1 MISLFRY
8 VLARVGQKSPSPLA
22 RHRLVRR
29 KTTGR
34 AVGLRPAA
42 VASESLES
50 RQLLS
55 AGGVISISG
64 YVYADQGHSG
74 AYAAGEGLAGAT
86 VTLTQVG
93 VPNFSAT
100 TTTLSDGS
108 YKFTGQTNGTYVV
121 TVSQPAG
128 YLPGTITPANS
139 AYMIPSSNSLQTNFL
154 RSSTSGNN
162 FGELLYSPTINTTP
176 NQMIVALGATSPTLT
191 DTATLSGGYNPTGT
205 LQFTLMKGGTV
216 VDTETVNVVAGTT
229 TYTTPVGYVLPS
241 DSTVIGDY
249 QWNTVYSGDQHNY
262 KYSDLNAQNEQVT
275 INQATPTLSTSPN
288 VTAVTLGTNAQLL
301 KDTAT
306 LSGGYYESGT
316 ITFSLFNGLTLV
328 DTETVNVS
336 GNGTYTTP
344 GYLLPSAGTAAGQ
357 YQWNAVYNGDAN
369 NLSVKDNNNPNERTV
384 VSAANPTLSTQPNPT
399 TIVLG
404 SSDNTTLTDT
414 ATLLGGYNATGIIT
428 FSLVNGGVV
437 LDTETINIV
446 PGTTTYTT
454 PVGYTLPTS
463 GAVAGTYQWN
473 ASYSGDVN
481 NNATAENG
489 NLVERVIGQM
499 ATPTLT
505 TTPTPIHST
514 LGPADPTFADT
525 ALLSGGYYETGTITF
540 TLYHEGVLVDTEVVN
555 VHGDGQYTTPGYLLP
570 TGDNVTGTYQWNAVY
585 SGDSNNNSVSDND
598 NVGEQFV
605 VSSASPTIST
615 IPNPTV
621 VMLPSADPTLMDT
634 ATLANGFNE
643 TGTITFKLYLGSTLL
658 DTETV
663 NVNGNG
669 SYTTPVGYK
678 LPTTGTVTGTY
689 QWQSFYSG
697 DSNNNA
703 ASETGDV
710 NERVQ
715 VVSSTPTLVTVPGPA
730 TMTLGSVSST
740 LNDTAT
746 LSGGFNETGTI
757 TFTLYFSGNLV
768 DTETVPVNGNGSYTT
783 PSGYTLP
790 TSGTVTGL
798 YQWNASYSGDGNN
811 QSVIDN
817 GNPNEQVTVSPA
829 SPSIT
834 STPGQTSLTLGT
846 SPVVLTD
853 TATLDGGFY
862 EQGTITFTLTRN
874 GITVHTETA
883 SVNGDGDYSTPTG
896 YALPASAASGTYQWH
911 AIYNSDSNNRTAISS
926 IDSSGQVNVN
936 PRLTSSLSGF
946 VFSDTNA
953 SDTFDSGDVPL
964 TGITVTL
971 SGFDGL
977 GNSVNQTTL
986 TDSTGGYTFSNLI
999 TGSYTVSTTVP
1010 GYLAEIS
1017 NVGSQASGQASAG
1030 VISNITLDPGVNGTA
1045 NNFGELK
1052 STVAGVTVG
1061 QPVGTVSYG
1070 VGGTVSF
1077 PITTVL
1083 NNPIT
1088 SSSQAATLQISGNLP
1103 AGVSASFV
1111 NQNITFGTTAPTNQT
1126 NTTNLVFTT
1135 TTAAHA
1141 GHYTFTVTAVGPW
1154 GDQKSTTFEL
1164 DISQANVSYTIAS
1177 QSQTYGTPAV
1187 LSNPTIST
1195 GVNGETLVITES
1207 STADTATADVGAA
1220 PITGVVGNG
1229 SGLFS
1234 DYNVTLTNGTLN
1246 VTPAALTVTANNNS
1260 KTYGTAVNDT
1270 GTVSGVLNGD
1280 GITATFKSTGDSATS
1295 NASNYVIG
1303 STLSDPN
1310 NKASNYTITY
1320 VDGTLTVNKA
1330 TATVVVTPYTV
1341 TYDGQVHSA
1350 TVTSITGVNGETG
1363 ATVGA
1368 VTLNST
1374 HTNAGTYA
1382 SDTWSFAGNS
1392 NYNSIAST
1400 TITDTV
1406 NKANA
1411 AVVVTPYTVTY
1422 DGQVHSATV
1431 TSITGVNGETGAT
1444 VGSVTLNSTHTNAG
1458 TYASDTW
1465 SFAGNS
1471 NYNSIASTTITDTI
1485 NKANAAV
1492 VVTPYTVAYDGKAHS
1507 ATVTL
1512 ITGVNGE
1519 TGATVG
1525 TVTLNSAHTN
1535 AGTYA
1540 TDSWSLTGASNY
1552 NNISSTS
1559 ITDTINKANATV
1571 VVTPY
1576 SVTYDGKAHSATVT
1590 SITGVNGETGATV
1603 GTVTLNSTHT
1613 NAGTYGTDSWSL
1625 TGASNYN
1632 NIAST
1637 TVTDT
1642 INKANAVVVVTPYTV
1657 TYDGNSHTATVTS
1670 ITGVNGETGA
1680 TAGTV
1685 TLNSTHTNAGTYA
1698 SDSWSLTGASNY
1710 NNIASTT
1717 IIDTINVPASVITG
1731 TSYLDITGNGLT
1743 ADDTALSGAT
1753 IKLFLNTNSNSTLD
1767 VTTDKLVQT
1776 TVTASDGTFSFSGMA
1791 PGVYFVEE
1799 IPATGYV
1806 RTAPTLTDYY
1816 TVTVTAGS
1824 TNGGYKFDNAV
1835 VCDKTE
1841 LDAASIKFYIN
1852 GSTTAITDLRGHVNA
1867 GDTVQAVFNV
1877 VKAGEDITLV
1887 SYTAPGAAFDAT
1899 VASQQ
1904 QIFQASTLKNAT
1916 VGVHSLTVVVPNSFF
1931 QVDFVCGDAINQ
1943 FGPAGSNIFF
1953 SAQNRLF
1960 SADNGDTTAAL
1971 ASTSSLS
1978 GYVYAD
1984 SNNNGV
1990 KDAGDSG
1997 IGGVTV
2003 QLTGTDVYGNS
2014 VNATAVTS
2022 TSSSNL
2028 GYYSF
2033 PILSA
2038 SSLAGYT
2045 ISVTTPTGYVSGK
2058 DSVGSVGG
2066 TAGTNQLTTGFLNTN
2081 TNAVNYNFGELIPS
2095 TSIVTNDTATI
2106 GFWQN
2111 KNGQCLI
2118 NSLNGS
2124 SSSTALAT
2132 WLATTYPNL
2141 YGSTAGVYSMVHTNG
2156 TYFTNAEVAASYV
2169 TNFFS
2174 VTGQKTNAQV
2184 LSAALAVYCTNTTL
2198 AGGTYAK
2205 TYNFNTSITGSGNHT
2220 INVGANGA
2228 AFGVANNTVLT
2239 LNQLLAYT
2247 NSRSSKGIMYGLDG
2261 TPATNQ
2267 GLANTLYSLIN
2278 TTGDIV

>member
-1 MISLFRY
+1 M
-8 VLARVGQKSPSPLA
+8 
-22 RHRLVRR
+22 
-29 KTTGR
+29 
-34 AVGLRPAA
+34 
-42 VASESLES
+42 
-50 RQLLS
+50 
-55 AGGVISISG
+55 
-64 YVYADQGHSG
+64 
-74 AYAAGEGLAGAT
+74 
-86 VTLTQVG
+86 
-93 VPNFSAT
+93 
-100 TTTLSDGS
+100 
-108 YKFTGQTNGTYVV
+108 
-121 TVSQPAG
+121 
-128 YLPGTITPANS
+128 
-139 AYMIPSSNSLQTNFL
+139 
-154 RSSTSGNN
+154 
-162 FGELLYSPTINTTP
+162 
-176 NQMIVALGATSPTLT
+176 
-191 DTATLSGGYNPTGT
+191 
-205 LQFTLMKGGTV
+205 
-216 VDTETVNVVAGTT
+216 
-229 TYTTPVGYVLPS
+229 
-241 DSTVIGDY
+241 
-249 QWNTVYSGDQHNY
+249 
-262 KYSDLNAQNEQVT
+262 
-275 INQATPTLSTSPN
+275 
-288 VTAVTLGTNAQLL
+288 
-301 KDTAT
+301 
-306 LSGGYYESGT
+306 
-316 ITFSLFNGLTLV
+316 
-328 DTETVNVS
+328 
-336 GNGTYTTP
+336 
-344 GYLLPSAGTAAGQ
+344 
-357 YQWNAVYNGDAN
+357 
-369 NLSVKDNNNPNERTV
+369 
-384 VSAANPTLSTQPNPT
+384 
-399 TIVLG
+399 
-404 SSDNTTLTDT
+404 
-414 ATLLGGYNATGIIT
+414 
-428 FSLVNGGVV
+428 
-437 LDTETINIV
+437 
-446 PGTTTYTT
+446 
-454 PVGYTLPTS
+454 
-463 GAVAGTYQWN
+463 
-473 ASYSGDVN
+473 
-481 NNATAENG
+481 
-489 NLVERVIGQM
+489 
-499 ATPTLT
+499 
-505 TTPTPIHST
+505 
-514 LGPADPTFADT
+514 
-525 ALLSGGYYETGTITF
+525 
-540 TLYHEGVLVDTEVVN
+540 
-555 VHGDGQYTTPGYLLP
+555 
-570 TGDNVTGTYQWNAVY
+570 
-585 SGDSNNNSVSDND
+585 
-598 NVGEQFV
+598 
-605 VSSASPTIST
+605 
-615 IPNPTV
+615 
-621 VMLPSADPTLMDT
+621 
-634 ATLANGFNE
+634 
-643 TGTITFKLYLGSTLL
+643 
-658 DTETV
+658 
-663 NVNGNG
+663 
-669 SYTTPVGYK
+669 
-678 LPTTGTVTGTY
+678 
-689 QWQSFYSG
+689 
-697 DSNNNA
+697 
-703 ASETGDV
+703 
-710 NERVQ
+710 
-715 VVSSTPTLVTVPGPA
+715 
-730 TMTLGSVSST
+730 
-740 LNDTAT
+740 
-746 LSGGFNETGTI
+746 
-757 TFTLYFSGNLV
+757 
-768 DTETVPVNGNGSYTT
+768 
-783 PSGYTLP
+783 
-790 TSGTVTGL
+790 
-798 YQWNASYSGDGNN
+798 
-811 QSVIDN
+811 
-817 GNPNEQVTVSPA
+817 
-829 SPSIT
+829 
-834 STPGQTSLTLGT
+834 
-846 SPVVLTD
+846 
-853 TATLDGGFY
+853 
-862 EQGTITFTLTRN
+862 
-874 GITVHTETA
+874 
-883 SVNGDGDYSTPTG
+883 
-896 YALPASAASGTYQWH
+896 
-911 AIYNSDSNNRTAISS
+911 
-926 IDSSGQVNVN
+926 
-936 PRLTSSLSGF
+936 
-946 VFSDTNA
+946 
-953 SDTFDSGDVPL
+953 
-964 TGITVTL
+964 
-971 SGFDGL
+971 
-977 GNSVNQTTL
+977 
-986 TDSTGGYTFSNLI
+986 
-999 TGSYTVSTTVP
+999 
-1010 GYLAEIS
+1010 
-1017 NVGSQASGQASAG
+1017 
-1030 VISNITLDPGVNGTA
+1030 
-1045 NNFGELK
+1045 
-1052 STVAGVTVG
+1052 
-1061 QPVGTVSYG
+1061 
-1070 VGGTVSF
+1070 
-1077 PITTVL
+1077 
-1083 NNPIT
+1083 
-1088 SSSQAATLQISGNLP
+1088 
-1103 AGVSASFV
+1103 
-1111 NQNITFGTTAPTNQT
+1111 
-1126 NTTNLVFTT
+1126 
-1135 TTAAHA
+1135 
-1141 GHYTFTVTAVGPW
+1141 
-1154 GDQKSTTFEL
+1154 
-1164 DISQANVSYTIAS
+1164 
-1177 QSQTYGTPAV
+1177 
-1187 LSNPTIST
+1187 
-1195 GVNGETLVITES
+1195 
-1207 STADTATADVGAA
+1207 
-1220 PITGVVGNG
+1220 
-1229 SGLFS
+1229 
-1234 DYNVTLTNGTLN
+1234 
-1246 VTPAALTVTANNNS
+1246 
-1260 KTYGTAVNDT
+1260 
-1270 GTVSGVLNGD
+1270 
-1280 GITATFKSTGDSATS
+1280 
-1295 NASNYVIG
+1295 
-1303 STLSDPN
+1303 
-1310 NKASNYTITY
+1310 
-1320 VDGTLTVNKA
+1320 
-1330 TATVVVTPYTV
+1330 
-1341 TYDGQVHSA
+1341 
-1350 TVTSITGVNGETG
+1350 
-1363 ATVGA
+1363 
-1368 VTLNST
+1368 
-1374 HTNAGTYA
+1374 
-1382 SDTWSFAGNS
+1382 
-1392 NYNSIAST
+1392 
-1400 TITDTV
+1400 
-1406 NKANA
+1406 
-1411 AVVVTPYTVTY
+1411 VTPYTVTY